1 MAARGDATAS
11 VSREPQSSVADSNP
25 SIEIRQVERVV
36 LMKTATAT
44 LSKRDRAVLRAIA
57 AGRCQVS
64 GGCGMTLLV
73 DGLCCADQFAGAR
86 LIGARLIAA
95 PGSAGGPARLTPTAV
110 ALLAAPDRSAASQPR
125 SG

>member
-11 VSREPQSSVADSNP
+11 HSGEPQSSRRPANLN
-25 SIEIRQVERVV
+25 QAMERVILV
-36 LMKTATAT
+36 NTATAT
-44 LSKRDRAVLRAIA
+44 LSKRDHAVLRAIA

-64 GGCGMTLLV
+64 GRRGTTLLI

-86 LIGARLIAA
+86 LTGAGLIAA

-110 ALLAAPDRSAASQPR
+110 ALLATPDRSAASRPR